1 MTSRLF
7 HCSKCGEEGHTKRN
21 NNCRV
26 NIEEKERFQIM
37 NEKILSIRN
46 MNWQITNILDQR
58 DGLVLPLEEM
68 ILSCLLM
75 LQYVCSSI
83 KDILVVK
90 YSVASLTIH
99 LESNV
104 RKLNRILMIHQEQNP
119 TAFYDLGAI
128 QLNYIPYPSI
138 LCRPVYLLEP
148 INSYFTIP
156 GNILTSS
163 IVRQLIRPQTIDTV
177 MNPTKRTIKY
187 LKEITIEYDQKKDSP
202 TDETPDMC
210 PICLTAI
217 EPKQSIYTKCNHRFC
232 ADCIKNLATSIKN
245 NTSSPACPLCRSHIT
260 KLVTENHELCVEIR
274 NHLDSL

>member
-1 MTSRLF
+1 MTTRRF
-7 HCSKCGEEGHTKRN
+7 HCSQCGEEGHTKRN
-21 NNCRV
+21 NNCRI
-26 NIEEKERFQIM
+26 NIAEKERFQIR

-58 DGLVLPLEEM
+58 DGLVIPLEEM
-68 ILSCLLM
+68 IFSCLLM

-90 YSVASLTIH
+90 YSVASLSIH

-104 RKLNRILMIHQEQNP
+104 RKLNRRLMLHQEPNP

-148 INSYFTIP
+148 MNSYFTIS
-156 GNILTSS
+156 GNILTSA
-163 IVRQLIRPQTIDTV
+163 IVRQLIRPHSIDTV
-177 MNPTKRTIKY
+177 LNPTKRTIEY
-187 LKEITIEYDQKKDSP
+187 LKEITIEHEDSEKKQFA
-202 TDETPDMC
+202 DMC

-217 EPKQSIYTKCNHRFC
+217 EHQQSIYTQCSHEFC
-232 ADCIKNLATSIKN
+232 ADCIKNLATSIKD

-274 NHLDSL
+274 NHIDSL